1 MVIKQIKATETPT
14 FREFRILDSYNE
26 WVLYRI
32 RKADERWSL
41 TKPSA
46 GTEIFLSSHVSAK
59 QAVEAAKL
67 HVNTK

>member
-32 RKADERWSL
+32 RKEDGRWSL

-46 GTEIFLSSHVSAK
+46 GNEIFLSSHVSDK
-59 QAVEAAKL
+59 QAVEAAKF